1 MNLITSQNYLDS
13 DIVADKISEEDFEV
27 QVSPAFDYDGGTFQ
41 VIIDG
46 HHSYAAAKEAGV
58 TPVIIELTAQDFD
71 AICLLQGGDVEA
83 FLAAADW
90 GEGWI
95 YAETSQPVW

>member
-1 MNLITSQNYLDS
+1 MNLITSQQYLDR
-13 DIVADKISEEDFEV
+13 DIVAEKIEAEDFDV
-27 QVSPAFDYDGGTFQ
+27 QISPAFEYDGETFA

-46 HHSYAAAKEAGV
+46 HHSFAAALEAGAE
-58 TPVIIELTAQDFD
+58 PVFTELSSQDFD
-71 AICLLQGGDVEA
+71 AICLLQSGDVDA